1 MISTRHIERIRGAF
15 CDDAL
20 YRFTFTFTLEKK
32 QATVKQIGK
41 RKKIITL
48 SASGDLSKRSVIF
61 TEETVCG
68 RERVTSDEEWVLEG
82 GRQRSGWEDVFF
94 LRLDCLHDHGTG
106 PDLSC
111 FSIYFL
117 GRVFFN
123 FSVCPVW
130 WTKLVARQL
139 FTAR

>member
-82 GRQRSGWEDVFF
+82 VDKDQAGKMCSFCVWTAFTI
-94 LRLDCLHDHGTG
+94 TG
-106 PDLSC
+106 PDRTYHASR
-111 FSIYFL
+111 SIF
-117 GRVFFN
+117 
-123 FSVCPVW
+123 
-130 WTKLVARQL
+130 
-139 FTAR
+139 